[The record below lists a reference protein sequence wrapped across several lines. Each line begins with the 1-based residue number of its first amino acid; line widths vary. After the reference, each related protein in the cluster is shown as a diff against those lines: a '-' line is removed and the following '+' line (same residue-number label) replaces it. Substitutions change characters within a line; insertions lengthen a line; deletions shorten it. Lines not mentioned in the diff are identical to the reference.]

1 MIVLLGVLAVLLAVV
16 ATMCLVAGVAIVG
29 TDELRRLRRDA
40 LPRVR
45 EAQSQV
51 GALLVVVVASGTLR
65 GSLQTV
71 SELYGWELTP
81 FILAFEGPIVA
92 WIQSTLASPV
102 ATLYFSAT
110 YIYGYVF
117 LLVFPFI
124 LYGLLPESAPLKR
137 LLTAY
142 ALNYGLGLVL
152 YTLVFAY
159 GPRNVMPD
167 LVKPLLFTFN
177 PEFMELAAH
186 VNENTN
192 VFPSLH
198 TSLSVTVAAFAWRTR
213 EAYPA
218 WTALATWLAASVM
231 LATMYLA
238 IHWLVDVIA
247 GTVFGLGCVALA
259 IRLLP
264 EPSEEGPDRDGASVV
279 ASGDD

>member
-1 MIVLLGVLAVLLAVV
+1 MIVLIGVLAALLAIV
-16 ATMCLVAGVAIVG
+16 AAMCLVAGVAIVG
-29 TDELRRLRRDA
+29 PSGLYRLREEA

-45 EAQSQV
+45 EMRSQV
-51 GALLVVVVASGTLR
+51 GVLVIVVVASGTLR
-65 GSLQTV
+65 GTLQTV

-81 FILAFEGPIVA
+81 FILAFEGAFVA
-92 WIQSTLASPV
+92 FVQSTLVSTE
-102 ATLYFSAT
+102 ATLYFSAI

-124 LYGLLPESAPLKR
+124 LYGLLPESTTLKR

-152 YTLVFAY
+152 YTVVFAH

-167 LVKPLLFTFN
+167 LVQPLLFTFN
-177 PEFMELAAH
+177 PDFMELAAQ

-218 WTALATWLAASVM
+218 WTALATWLAGSVM
-231 LATMYLA
+231 MATMYLA
-238 IHWLVDVIA
+238 IHWLSDVIA
-247 GTVFGLGCVALA
+247 GVVFGLACVAIA
-259 IRLLP
+259 IRVNPEQNEEEPVSGRRRLP
-264 EPSEEGPDRDGASVV
+264 FA
-279 ASGDD
+279 DD